1 MFLSVC
7 GAPRGWS
14 STLLSFILLMII
26 LEFDNFLPKE
36 LMKLNTLFL
45 MTMTEYTDTVL
56 SMEKIERLMR
66 HGVKGQKSHSKVG
79 CVCTT
84 DNRNSASFVPL
95 LEGIKAD
102 RKSSYSNSSL
112 EGSNSILTMVKRE
125 YDMSTP
131 SFLYSLPCFREGW

>member
-1 MFLSVC
+1 
-7 GAPRGWS
+7 
-14 STLLSFILLMII
+14 MII